1 MKILGDERSF
11 LQVLSDPEKRK
22 IYDQFGE
29 EGLKGGMGGMGGGGM
44 PGGMNGGGAQFRS
57 MEEVLKEV
65 CVSNLCANHDIM
77 SLYATATSFALKQ

>member
-1 MKILGDERSF
+1 M
-11 LQVLSDPEKRK
+11 QVLSDPEKRK

-44 PGGMNGGGAQFRS
+44 PGGMPGGGAQFRS

-65 CVSNLCANHDIM
+65 CLNHSVHTQLGIRLVGCISMDW
-77 SLYATATSFALKQ
+77 AC